1 MFTVGDKVLYPMHGA
16 AVIRDVEQKVIDG
29 RQIDYFVFDMLLS
42 NMKVMVPAGNVE
54 KVGIRPIVD
63 KSVMPKVEE
72 VLKARPENRMKRIT
86 WNRRYNMYI
95 DKMKTGSIFEVADV
109 VRTLAVQEE
118 DKKLSTGERR
128 LLSTAKQILLSEV
141 MLVESVDEEKSEAWL
156 GKIHLTLRFLLSTL
170 SFVRKGVFLYGLIVQ
185 SVLTFSFLS
194 FHSE

>member
-95 DKMKTGSIFEVADV
+95 DKIKTGSILELSDV
-109 VRTLAVQEE
+109 VRTLAFQ
-118 DKKLSTGERR
+118 
-128 LLSTAKQILLSEV
+128 
-141 MLVESVDEEKSEAWL
+141 
-156 GKIHLTLRFLLSTL
+156 
-170 SFVRKGVFLYGLIVQ
+170 
-185 SVLTFSFLS
+185 
-194 FHSE
+194 

>member
-1 MFTVGDKVLYPMHGA
+1 
-16 AVIRDVEQKVIDG
+16 
-29 RQIDYFVFDMLLS
+29 
-42 NMKVMVPAGNVE
+42 
-54 KVGIRPIVD
+54 
-63 KSVMPKVEE
+63 
-72 VLKARPENRMKRIT
+72 MKRIT

-156 GKIHLTLRFLLSTL
+156 EKFI
-170 SFVRKGVFLYGLIVQ
+170 
-185 SVLTFSFLS
+185 
-194 FHSE
+194 

>member
-1 MFTVGDKVLYPMHGA
+1 LTLFQDYVKLTSWVFDHAVKWVDFCQEEVAYMFTVGDKVLYPMHGA

-42 NMKVMVPAGNVE
+42 NMKVIVPAGNVE

-156 GKIHLTLRFLLSTL
+156 EKFI
-170 SFVRKGVFLYGLIVQ
+170 
-185 SVLTFSFLS
+185 
-194 FHSE
+194 

>member
-1 MFTVGDKVLYPMHGA
+1 M
-16 AVIRDVEQKVIDG
+16 IDG

-118 DKKLSTGERR
+118 DKKLSTGERA
-128 LLSTAKQILLSEV
+128 SSFNGKAN
-141 MLVESVDEEKSEAWL
+141 LVERGHAC
-156 GKIHLTLRFLLSTL
+156 
-170 SFVRKGVFLYGLIVQ
+170 
-185 SVLTFSFLS
+185 
-194 FHSE
+194 

>member
-29 RQIDYFVFDMLLS
+29 RQIAYFVFDMLLS

-54 KVGIRPIVD
+54 KVD

-156 GKIHLTLRFLLSTL
+156 EKFI
-170 SFVRKGVFLYGLIVQ
+170 
-185 SVLTFSFLS
+185 
-194 FHSE
+194 

>member
-16 AVIRDVEQKVIDG
+16 AVIRDVEQKVID
-29 RQIDYFVFDMLLS
+29 FVFDMLLS

-156 GKIHLTLRFLLSTL
+156 EKFI
-170 SFVRKGVFLYGLIVQ
+170 
-185 SVLTFSFLS
+185 
-194 FHSE
+194 